1 MVRDFKNISRR
12 VSQPVLVNWCTSWF
26 WISLEFIIF
35 LRMDEIKKPTKIK
48 VIKDDALIKV
58 DIGALFYARIKEL
71 LFWYGTQIPEEEFRK
86 SMLELRTREPQNDFE
101 YHLLTL
107 LALVQ
112 EVEKKADEQGFMEE
126 QEFIPP
132 TVN

>member
-1 MVRDFKNISRR
+1 
-12 VSQPVLVNWCTSWF
+12 
-26 WISLEFIIF
+26 
-35 LRMDEIKKPTKIK
+35 MDENKKPTKIK
-48 VIKDDALIKV
+48 VIKDDALIKI

-71 LFWYGTQIPEEEFRK
+71 LFWYGTQVPEEEFRK

-101 YHLLTL
+101 YHLIAL

-112 EVEKKADEQGFMEE
+112 EIEKKADEQGFMEE

-132 TVN
+132 TIN